1 MSALATLVGSNT
13 ISTLTI
19 SGNDTFTWDV
29 NLAAGIN
36 NVILNS
42 GATLTGPAYSSGDG
56 RAATLGNGHL
66 VLSIPGNFTVNSGAS
81 VNMDA
86 KGYVQNRSYHGIIVG
101 GAGKNVDC
109 VGGGGSY
116 GTSGGGGAIAGS
128 VFGASDFWVNLYLGS
143 GGGDSFGYPED
154 CSSSPGGNGGGAIY
168 ISAANITNAGTISAR
183 GQSSHAG
190 GGSGGTIYLVSSGSL
205 SNTGTITTAGG
216 SALGAGSNNG
226 GFGRVKFVYATG
238 SSGIVIGEQ

>member
-1 MSALATLVGSNT
+1 MS
-13 ISTLTI
+13 IQ
-19 SGNDTFTWDV
+19 
-29 NLAAGIN
+29 NLA
-36 NVILNS
+36 LNS
-42 GATLTGPAYSSGDG
+42 GVVLTAQAYSSGDG

-86 KGYVQNRSYHGIIVG
+86 KGYVQNRSYDGTRVG
-101 GAGKNVDC
+101 GAGKNTDC

-143 GGGDSFGYPED
+143 GGGDSDGYD
-154 CSSSPGGNGGGAIY
+154 CYPASAGGNGGGAVY

-190 GGSGGTIYLVSSGSL
+190 SGSGGTIYLVSSGSL

-216 SALGAGSNNG
+216 SALGAERSNNG
-226 GFGRVKFVYATG
+226 GFGRVKLVYATG
-238 SSGIVIGEQ
+238 SPGIVIGEQ